1 MKKSLREGGWKRKR
15 IRAFR
20 RLASIWLRKF
30 EVTLAKKFGVST
42 REERRFFF
50 LIPVVGVVVGLLGV
64 SVHRLIDLFR
74 RLLWGDHETLLD
86 AATVASPYWIVAAP
100 MIGGICVGV
109 ILIFGKRR
117 VSGYGM
123 GVLVES
129 VVLRRGRVPK
139 KPISL
144 SALAAIVT
152 VGSGGSLGKEG
163 PMIRLGAILSSALGE
178 KLELTDH
185 QVKIL
190 VGCGAAAG
198 LAVAYNIPIGG
209 ALFAMEVILGNF
221 ALDTFGPVVAASLIS
236 TLIARGFEG
245 NIPAFPVPTF
255 VMDGGWEILAFF
267 GLGIVGAISSVIFTF
282 SVRSGSRLFYRQ
294 KWIPAPIRPMIGLAL
309 VGVVAL
315 KFPHVLGSG
324 AETVALTME
333 EKIPWQIIL
342 LLPIAKI
349 LATSL
354 TAGGGGAGGLFTPTL
369 FIGATVGS
377 SYGLVMAYLFPGW
390 VTSSPAAYAV
400 VGMAAVSAGASH
412 APISAIL
419 ILFEFT
425 GNYEFILPL
434 MAASMTASLLSRSIF
449 PHSTYTYSLA
459 RKGVDLS
466 WRMEE
471 AVLAGLSVKDLM
483 RQDKEVLR
491 LRDSYSKVVEHF
503 FDCHRHRLFVVD
515 DEGQLKGAI
524 TLHDIKHVLQD
535 VDSLTAIL
543 AADLLVPVEEV
554 VVSTNRLHLVAEQLA
569 HSEFESLPVVDEETR
584 QFLGILTKRDLLAV
598 YAQEVVGRP
607 TTLATFVSKAGEKAS
622 RDFVELP
629 PDFTL
634 RLVEI
639 PKRYVGQTLAE
650 ARLTQEFGLR
660 IIEIKREGKDGT
672 ERLIPSAETVLR
684 RGDGLIAL
692 GPKDALEKLSKLGQ
706 SR

>member
-1 MKKSLREGGWKRKR
+1 MKKSLRERGWKRRR
-15 IRAFR
+15 IRALR
-20 RLASIWLRKF
+20 RLGYTWVRKL
-30 EVTLAKKFGVST
+30 ELTLAKRFGVST

-64 SVHRLIDLFR
+64 SVHRLIDFFR
-74 RLLWGDHETLLD
+74 RLLWGDHESLLE
-86 AATVASPYWIVAAP
+86 AATSSSPLWIVAAP
-100 MIGGICVGV
+100 MIGGILVGG

-163 PMIRLGAILSSALGE
+163 PMIRLGAMLSSSLGE

-185 QVKIL
+185 QLKIL

-245 NIPAFPVPTF
+245 NVPAFPVPLF
-255 VMDGGWEILAFF
+255 AMDGGWEILAFF

-282 SVRSGSRLFYRQ
+282 SVRSGSRMFHRQ
-294 KWIPAPIRPMIGLAL
+294 KWIPAPVRPMIGLAL
-309 VGVVAL
+309 VGVLAL
-315 KFPHVLGSG
+315 KFPHILGSG
-324 AETVALTME
+324 AETVSLTLE
-333 EKIPWQIIL
+333 DKIPWQIIF
-342 LLPIAKI
+342 LLPLAKI

-377 SYGLVMAYLFPGW
+377 SYGLVMAYLFPDW
-390 VTSSPAAYAV
+390 VISSPAAYAV

-434 MAASMTASLLSRSIF
+434 MAAGMTASLLSRSIF

-483 RQDKEVLR
+483 RQDKETLL
-491 LRDSYSKVVEHF
+491 LRDSYSTVVERF

-515 DEGQLKGAI
+515 AAGHLKGAI
-524 TLHDIKHVLQD
+524 TLHDIKHVLED
-535 VDSLTAIL
+535 ADSFTAIL
-543 AADLLVPVEEV
+543 AADLVVPIEEV
-554 VVSTNRLHLVAEQLA
+554 VYAENRLHLVAEKLA
-569 HSEFESLPVVDEETR
+569 HSEFESLPVVDEETKKY
-584 QFLGILTKRDLLAV
+584 LGLLTKRDLLAV

-607 TTLATFVSKAGEKAS
+607 ATLATFVSKAGEKAS

-634 RLVEI
+634 RLLEI
-639 PKRYVGQTLAE
+639 PKRYVGKTLAE
-650 ARLTQEFGLR
+650 ARLTQDFGLR
-660 IIEIKREGKDGT
+660 IIEIKREGKEGL
-672 ERLIPSAETVLR
+672 ERLIPTAETVLR
-684 RGDGLIAL
+684 REDGLIVL
-692 GPKDALEKLSKLGQ
+692 GPVDSVEKLAKG
-706 SR
+706 